1 MEYLVEKGADVHA
14 TSRLGQSTVDMA
26 RGGHGSEGMEEATAC
41 YGFEFLQAEL
51 LVWEPTLF
59 DAESLEPD
67 VALERLLRRDVEAP
81 R

>member
-1 MEYLVEKGADVHA
+1 
-14 TSRLGQSTVDMA
+14 
-26 RGGHGSEGMEEATAC
+26 MEEATAC